1 MTLDELARSHHAV
14 IDRLREHGPVCWV
27 PALGAWMV
35 IGRDVAVEVVRDARR
50 FTVDDPR
57 FSTARVVGPSMLS
70 LDGEQHRRHRLP
82 FVAELRPSAV
92 AATAGPRV
100 EAEARRLVAGLAP
113 HGRGDLA
120 AELAAPLATFASMVA
135 LGLEPVGTAT
145 LLGWYLRI
153 VRATEQGSL
162 GIDGDGAMRDAASAM
177 RELRAAVVD
186 ASCDPSTALAA
197 IARSLTNDEVA
208 SNAAV
213 FLFGGIE
220 TTEGMISNL
229 LLHLLANPVQLAA
242 VAADRSLVDAA
253 IEESL
258 RLEPSV
264 ARVDRY
270 ATGATEL
277 AGCAIAE
284 RDFVV
289 VSLSGA
295 NRDPE
300 VYARPHEFD
309 IARAGEPAHLAF
321 VQGPHACIGA
331 QLARLEARAAVHAVL
346 DALPDVGLDPRA
358 DTADG
363 GSVDG
368 VVFRKAAAVPARW
381 CAGSARRDQAV
392 TVPTASPS
400 TDTV

>member
-1 MTLDELARSHHAV
+1 VDPAGVTLEGLARSHHAV
-14 IDRLREHGPVCWV
+14 IDGLREHGPVCWV
-27 PALGAWMV
+27 PALGAWTV
-35 IGRDVAVEVVRDARR
+35 IGRDAAIEVMRDAER

-70 LDGEQHRRHRLP
+70 LDGAQHRRHRAP
-82 FVAELRPSAV
+82 FVAALRPSAV
-92 AATAGPRV
+92 AATVGPRI
-100 EAEARRLVAGLAP
+100 EAEARRLVAALAP
-113 HGRGDLA
+113 RGRGDLA

-135 LGLEPVGTAT
+135 IGLESVGTAT
-145 LLGWYLRI
+145 LLGWYRRI

-162 GIDGDGAMRDAASAM
+162 GIDGDDAMSDAVSAM
-177 RELRAAVVD
+177 HALRAAVVD
-186 ASCDPSTALAA
+186 ASRDPSTPLAA
-197 IARSLTNDEVA
+197 IARSLNDAELA

-277 AGCAIAE
+277 AGYAIAE
-284 RDFVV
+284 GDFVV

-300 VYARPHEFD
+300 VYERPHEFD
-309 IARAGEPAHLAF
+309 IARSGEPAHLAF

-346 DALPDVGLDPRA
+346 DALPDVGVDPRD
-358 DTADG
+358 DTVDE

-381 CAGSARRDQAV
+381 RAVSA
-392 TVPTASPS
+392 PS
-400 TDTV
+400 

>member
-1 MTLDELARSHHAV
+1 MTLEGLARSHHSV
-14 IDRLREHGPVCWV
+14 IDGLREHGPVCWV
-27 PALGAWMV
+27 PVLGAWMV
-35 IGRDVAVEVVRDARR
+35 IGRDAAIEVVRDAER

-70 LDGEQHRRHRLP
+70 LDGEQHRRHRAP

-92 AATAGPRV
+92 TATVGPRV
-100 EAEARRLVAGLAP
+100 EAEANRLVSGIVPA
-113 HGRGDLA
+113 GRGDLA
-120 AELAAPLATFASMVA
+120 AELAAPLATFASMVT

-145 LLGWYLRI
+145 LLGWYRRI
-153 VRATEQGSL
+153 VTATEQGSL
-162 GIDGDGAMRDAASAM
+162 GIDGDRAMRDAASAM
-177 RELRAAVVD
+177 RALRAAVAD
-186 ASCDPSTALAA
+186 TSRDPSTALAA
-197 IARSLTNDEVA
+197 IARSLTDDELA

-258 RLEPSV
+258 RLEPAV

-277 AGCAIAE
+277 AGRTIGAG
-284 RDFVV
+284 DFVV
-289 VSLSGA
+289 VSISGA

-300 VYARPHEFD
+300 VYTRPHEFD
-309 IARAGEPAHLAF
+309 IAQSGVAAHLAF

-346 DALPDVGLDPRA
+346 DALPDVGLDPLD
-358 DTADG
+358 DTVDE

-368 VVFRKAAAVPARW
+368 VVFRKAASVPARW
-381 CAGSARRDQAV
+381 RAGSAL
-392 TVPTASPS
+392 S
-400 TDTV
+400 